1 MGRSEGTASC
11 PAAVAMAALP
21 VSGLSPRPP
30 YRRLRWSPLPVHVER
45 PLVRRAGQKSERSPG
60 FPRQPGQL
68 WRSKSMQAAVPVV
81 VIGILV
87 GQVAIKPYDL
97 YTVAA

>member
-1 MGRSEGTASC
+1 
-11 PAAVAMAALP
+11 
-21 VSGLSPRPP
+21 
-30 YRRLRWSPLPVHVER
+30 
-45 PLVRRAGQKSERSPG
+45 
-60 FPRQPGQL
+60 
-68 WRSKSMQAAVPVV
+68 MQAAVPVV